1 MINIY
6 CDESCHLENDKQKA
20 MVIGGISCPNSYRH
34 IVYKDIQNI
43 KLKHHLPY
51 IEIKW
56 TKVSESKIE
65 FYKELIKYFFNNEL
79 LSFRA
84 VVIPDKKQLN
94 HSKYSQT
101 HDEFY
106 YKTYYYL
113 LRKLMNNNDK
123 LNVYLDIKDTRS
135 NQKIKKLK
143 EILNNYTHN
152 TNLKNIQH
160 VRSHENVILQLTD
173 LLIGATSYKNRKLQ
187 TSKTKLEIIDFIETL
202 SNQKLNKT
210 SIYSENKFDVFIMN
224 LQR

>member
-6 CDESCHLENDKQKA
+6 CDESCHLEHDNQKA

-51 IEIKW
+51 VEIKW
-56 TKVSESKIE
+56 TKVSESKLE
-65 FYKELIKYFFNNEL
+65 FYKELIEYFFNNEL

-84 VVIPDKKQLN
+84 VVIPDKDQLN
-94 HSKYSQT
+94 HSKFSQT

-106 YKTYYYL
+106 YKTYYFL
-113 LRKLMNNNDK
+113 LRKMMRNKDK

-135 NQKIKKLK
+135 NQKIRKLK
-143 EILNNYTHN
+143 EILNNCIHN
-152 TNLKNIQH
+152 ENLKNIQH

-173 LLIGATSYKNRKLQ
+173 LFIGATSYKNRNLQ
-187 TSKTKLEIIDFIETL
+187 TSQPKLAIVDLVETL
-202 SNQKLNKT
+202 SNQKLDET
-210 SIYSENKFDVFIMN
+210 SNYSENKFDVFIMN

>member
-56 TKVSESKIE
+56 TKVSKSKIE

-94 HSKYSQT
+94 HSKHSQT

-123 LNVYLDIKDTRS
+123 LNVYLDI
-135 NQKIKKLK
+135 
-143 EILNNYTHN
+143 
-152 TNLKNIQH
+152 KNIQH

-187 TSKTKLEIIDFIETL
+187 TSGTKLEIIDFIETL

>member
-56 TKVSESKIE
+56 TKLSKSKIE

-79 LSFRA
+79 LSFRT

-106 YKTYYYL
+106 YKTYYY
-113 LRKLMNNNDK
+113 
-123 LNVYLDIKDTRS
+123 
-135 NQKIKKLK
+135 Q
-143 EILNNYTHN
+143 
-152 TNLKNIQH
+152 
-160 VRSHENVILQLTD
+160 EN
-173 LLIGATSYKNRKLQ
+173 
-187 TSKTKLEIIDFIETL
+187 
-202 SNQKLNKT
+202 
-210 SIYSENKFDVFIMN
+210 
-224 LQR
+224 